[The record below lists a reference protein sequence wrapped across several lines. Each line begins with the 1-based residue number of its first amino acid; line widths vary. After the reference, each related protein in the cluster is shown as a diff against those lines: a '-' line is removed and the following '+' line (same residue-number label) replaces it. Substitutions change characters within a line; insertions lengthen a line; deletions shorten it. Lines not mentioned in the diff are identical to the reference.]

1 MDGLTCGERTG
12 NTSILTVVLN
22 GWFMNGQVRAW
33 EKKEKKNK
41 KQETVKEIRKIT
53 KADRKISRA
62 ERVSIAKMVLII
74 SYCKEVKYDKELNVF
89 IRYSCKAVFD
99 FFQNNFKEA
108 VV

>member
-1 MDGLTCGERTG
+1 MDRLGHGR
-12 NTSILTVVLN
+12 
-22 GWFMNGQVRAW
+22 
-33 EKKEKKNK
+33 KKKTKNE
-41 KQETVKEIRKIT
+41 KQETVKEIRKLT
-53 KADRKISRA
+53 KADRKLSRA
-62 ERVSIAKMVLII
+62 ERISIAKMVLII

>member
-1 MDGLTCGERTG
+1 MGEKR
-12 NTSILTVVLN
+12 
-22 GWFMNGQVRAW
+22 
-33 EKKEKKNK
+33 KKNK

-74 SYCKEVKYDKELNVF
+74 YCKEVKYDKELNVF